1 MIQDLIKTRNKK
13 GVYKIL
19 KYKIRLEVQL
29 RWLWLQ
35 NLEMTPYFQEESD
48 LDLLELFLSF
58 F

>member
-1 MIQDLIKTRNKK
+1 MMQDLIKTRNMK

-19 KYKIRLEVQL
+19 NYKIRLEVQL

>member
-1 MIQDLIKTRNKK
+1 MMQDLIKTRNKK